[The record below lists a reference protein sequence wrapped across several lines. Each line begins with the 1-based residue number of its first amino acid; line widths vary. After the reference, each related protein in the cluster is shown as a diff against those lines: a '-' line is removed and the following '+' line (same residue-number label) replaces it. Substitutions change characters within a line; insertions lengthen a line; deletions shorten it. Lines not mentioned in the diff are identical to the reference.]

1 MTLLF
6 GFAPFLLFAIL
17 SRLSADLALWLAF
30 ASAFVVTIRDFVESP
45 SLRFLDGAS
54 LALFGLLAL
63 WRGFIEPELSLSAVR
78 TLVDTGLCLVIL
90 ISLLRGRP
98 FSQPYIAREAKDWPA
113 PVFLRVNQM
122 ISRGWGLAFATMA
135 LADGA
140 VTFLSASFYVGIAA
154 NVVALCF
161 AITLTLRYPVLAAE
175 RLAR

>member
-1 MTLLF
+1 
-6 GFAPFLLFAIL
+6 
-17 SRLSADLALWLAF
+17 
-30 ASAFVVTIRDFVESP
+30 
-45 SLRFLDGAS
+45 
-54 LALFGLLAL
+54 
-63 WRGFIEPELSLSAVR
+63 
-78 TLVDTGLCLVIL
+78 
-90 ISLLRGRP
+90 
-98 FSQPYIAREAKDWPA
+98 
-113 PVFLRVNQM
+113 M